1 METIPHSDRYL
12 FLVQHLLLQLLN
24 ELALLVDLII
34 LSEMRGDVS
43 SYFSQFR
50 VLGWEGEA
58 RTPKIPSRK
67 AHTWKGGLC
76 PVSLGGGSTLSVCL
90 GQP

>member
-1 METIPHSDRYL
+1 MATVPPSVTYL

-34 LSEMRGDVS
+34 LSETRGDVRG
-43 SYFSQFR
+43 YFSQFR

-58 RTPKIPSRK
+58 RPPK
-67 AHTWKGGLC
+67 L
-76 PVSLGGGSTLSVCL
+76 
-90 GQP
+90 